1 MNKLKSNK
9 GHTIPIVIVIVLVL
23 TILTSSIVYAVNVST
38 KRTNNE
44 IISYTEKLVI
54 ENTTYAFIN
63 DVLEDV
69 INLETD
75 VYENYE
81 YNDHTFN
88 ISLVETDTY
97 SFATYSFVVTNE
109 SSYVL
114 NATIKFT
121 TDSYEILKWGFVR

>member
-38 KRTNNE
+38 KKTNNE
-44 IISYTEKLVI
+44 IINYTEKLVI
-54 ENTTYAFIN
+54 ENTTYAFLN
-63 DVLEDV
+63 DVLKDT

-88 ISLVETDTY
+88 ISLVEAD
-97 SFATYSFVVTNE
+97 TYSFVVAAE

>member
-38 KRTNNE
+38 KKTNNE
-44 IISYTEKLVI
+44 IINYTEKLVI

-63 DVLEDV
+63 DVLDDA

-88 ISLVETDTY
+88 ISLVEAD
-97 SFATYSFVVTNE
+97 TYSFVVAGE

>member
-54 ENTTYAFIN
+54 ENTTYAFLN
-63 DVLEDV
+63 DVLENTID
-69 INLETD
+69 LETD
-75 VYENYE
+75 VSENYK
-81 YNDHTFN
+81 YNEHTFN

-97 SFATYSFVVTNE
+97 SFVVAGE

>member
-63 DVLEDV
+63 DVLEDA
-69 INLETD
+69 INLETG

-97 SFATYSFVVTNE
+97 SFYTYSFVVTNE

>member
-38 KRTNNE
+38 KKTNNE
-44 IISYTEKLVI
+44 IINYTEKLVI
-54 ENTTYAFIN
+54 ENTTYAFLN
-63 DVLEDV
+63 DVLEDA
-69 INLETD
+69 INLEND
-75 VYENYE
+75 VSENYE
-81 YNDHTFN
+81 YNNHTFN
-88 ISLVETDTY
+88 ILLVETDTY
-97 SFATYSFVVTNE
+97 SFVVAGE

-114 NATIKFT
+114 KATIKFT

>member
-63 DVLEDV
+63 DVLEDA
-69 INLETD
+69 IDLETG

-88 ISLVETDTY
+88 ISLVETG
-97 SFATYSFVVTNE
+97 TYSFVVTNE

>member
-63 DVLEDV
+63 DVLEDA
-69 INLETD
+69 INLETG

-88 ISLVETDTY
+88 ISLVKTD
-97 SFATYSFVVTNE
+97 TYSFVVTNE

>member
-69 INLETD
+69 IDLETD

-88 ISLVETDTY
+88 ISLVETG
-97 SFATYSFVVTNE
+97 TYSFVVTNE

>member
-38 KRTNNE
+38 KKTNNE
-44 IISYTEKLVI
+44 IINYTEKLVI

-63 DVLEDV
+63 DVLENT
-69 INLETD
+69 INLKTD

-81 YNDHTFN
+81 YNNHTFN
-88 ISLVETDTY
+88 ISLVEAD
-97 SFATYSFVVTNE
+97 TYSFVVTGE

>member
-38 KRTNNE
+38 KKTNNE
-44 IISYTEKLVI
+44 IINYTEKLVI

-63 DVLEDV
+63 DVLEDA

-88 ISLVETDTY
+88 ISLVEAD
-97 SFATYSFVVTNE
+97 TYSFVVAGE

-121 TDSYEILKWGFVR
+121 ADSYEILKWGFVR

>member
-1 MNKLKSNK
+1 MPDKLKSNK

-38 KRTNNE
+38 KKTNNE
-44 IISYTEKLVI
+44 IINYTEKLVI

-63 DVLEDV
+63 DVLEDT

-97 SFATYSFVVTNE
+97 SFVVAGE

>member
-38 KRTNNE
+38 KKTNNE
-44 IISYTEKLVI
+44 IINYTEKLVI
-54 ENTTYAFIN
+54 ENTTYAFLN
-63 DVLEDV
+63 DVLEDA

-75 VYENYE
+75 VSENYE
-81 YNDHTFN
+81 YNNHTFN

-97 SFATYSFVVTNE
+97 SFVVAGE

-114 NATIKFT
+114 KATIKFT

>member
-63 DVLEDV
+63 DVLEDA
-69 INLETD
+69 IDLEAD

-88 ISLVETDTY
+88 ISLVETG
-97 SFATYSFVVTNE
+97 TYSFVVTNE

>member
-63 DVLEDV
+63 DVLEDA
-69 INLETD
+69 IDLEAD

-81 YNDHTFN
+81 YNDHIFN
-88 ISLVETDTY
+88 ISLVETG
-97 SFATYSFVVTNE
+97 TYSFVVTNE

>member
-38 KRTNNE
+38 KKTNNE
-44 IISYTEKLVI
+44 IINYTEKLVI
-54 ENTTYAFIN
+54 ENTTYAFLN
-63 DVLEDV
+63 DVLENT

-75 VYENYE
+75 VSENYE
-81 YNDHTFN
+81 YNNHTFN

-97 SFATYSFVVTNE
+97 SFVVAGE

-114 NATIKFT
+114 IATIKFT
-121 TDSYEILKWGFVR
+121 TDSYVILKWGFVR

>member
-38 KRTNNE
+38 KKTNNE
-44 IISYTEKLVI
+44 IINYTEKLVI

-63 DVLEDV
+63 DVLKDT

-81 YNDHTFN
+81 YNNHTFN

-97 SFATYSFVVTNE
+97 SFVVAGE

-114 NATIKFT
+114 KATIKFT

>member
-44 IISYTEKLVI
+44 IINYTEKLVI

-63 DVLEDV
+63 DVLEDA
-69 INLETD
+69 IDLEAD